1 MTTEDTENTER
12 ENDLQCELAAW
23 ELLREAEE
31 KYSALAAEHMLVVN
45 KLAEER
51 DQAREDL
58 EFRRGLYKVQEQC
71 LETARRE
78 RDEAQNELSSIH
90 RWIERNH
97 ADGFIDSLTYFQN
110 LERVT
115 ENWYDRLDRLEVDAG
130 RFEKERDEARGLL
143 ASEKITRDH
152 IIKRGIE
159 MQKERDEARADA
171 ARIADILSGLELRT
185 TGELAR
191 LEQERNEALAQIKE
205 LIYIAERAIAL
216 AEIDFEN
223 DKFGVVS
230 ELRDDLAKIKK
241 SK

>member
-12 ENDLQCELAAW
+12 ATPETNAAQH
-23 ELLREAEE
+23 EGLLRTNPIP
-31 KYSALAAEHMLVVN
+31 MQVVTAN
-45 KLAEER
+45 FARKLE
-51 DQAREDL
+51 
-58 EFRRGLYKVQEQC
+58 
-71 LETARRE
+71 RE
-78 RDEAQNELSSIH
+78 RDEAQKELSSIH

-115 ENWYDRLDRLEVDAG
+115 DSWYDRLDRLEVDAH
-130 RFEKERDEARGLL
+130 RFVRERDGAR
-143 ASEKITRDH
+143 E
-152 IIKRGIE
+152 
-159 MQKERDEARADA
+159 
-171 ARIADILSGLELRT
+171 
-185 TGELAR
+185 
-191 LEQERNEALAQIKE
+191 QIKE